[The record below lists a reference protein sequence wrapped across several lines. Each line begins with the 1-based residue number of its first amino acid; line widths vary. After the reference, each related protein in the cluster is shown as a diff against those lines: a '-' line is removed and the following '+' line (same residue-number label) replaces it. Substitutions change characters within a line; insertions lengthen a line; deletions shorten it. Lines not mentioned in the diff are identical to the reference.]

1 MFRLTRKVFHD
12 LAIWMIGFGAST
24 GLLFPFFAW
33 AMGLPRQQVLSPGF
47 FGACILAGVAVGAA
61 NIGIARSVVGLRLR
75 VLASRMQQVERN
87 LHKIVRD
94 GDASDCSADN
104 CLVSIDSDDD
114 FGNSARAFNRLVQTL
129 DSLFR
134 SERAVREFNEL
145 LTGELNLESLAGEA
159 LQQLMKHTNCAAGAV
174 LLNDESEIRH
184 FTSFGISDP
193 QRIVDSDLVHW
204 ALKKGQR
211 QLVSFSTDVVMD
223 GVLASF
229 RPREILVDPVVFSGV
244 PLCVILLAS
253 ASGFS
258 REDKVHLDLLHRG
271 LALSFHNAILFDRLE
286 HLAALDAHTGLY
298 NRRFG
303 MSRMQEEFGRA
314 VRTGSPLGL
323 LMFDI
328 DHFKKVNDTYGHLAG
343 DRVIK
348 QIGQVVRLVAR
359 EGDVIMRYG
368 GEEFLMVL
376 PGASLDDAAKV
387 AERLRRTVEES
398 HVAVGAQSIGVTVSV
413 GAASFPACIVND
425 ETDAVRIVD
434 EALYAAKEGGRNR
447 VVVHAHASPSIPAIR
462 NEDLLSIR

>member
-47 FGACILAGVAVGAA
+47 FGACVLAGVAVGAA

-94 GDASDCSADN
+94 GDASDCNADN

-223 GVLASF
+223 GVLTSF
-229 RPREILVDPVVFSGV
+229 RPREILVDPVIFSGV

-398 HVAVGAQSIGVTVSV
+398 RVAVGTQSIGVTVSV

-447 VVVHAHASPSIPAIR
+447 VVVHADASPSIPDIR